1 MPLFFVSRQVSYKR
15 EIKAPLQAVLRVLH
29 DPPAVMGLSPLIDN
43 VSVDLEDKTKYTIL
57 HSLVLPF
64 GYRTKISY
72 KATITLPDDG
82 MHAESTAGAGTRT
95 NVRYTARTISGGLWK
110 RPP

>member
-1 MPLFFVSRQVSYKR
+1 MPLFFLPPSILQ
-15 EIKAPLQAVLRVLH
+15 EGIKAPLQAVLRVLH

-43 VSVDLEDKTKYTIL
+43 VSVDPEDKTKYTIL